1 MAAAR
6 DAWLQL
12 TTEPT
17 LDPDLPICDPHHH
30 LWDRPDDRYLLDEL
44 LQDIRSGHNIVS
56 TVFVECRAMYR
67 KDGPPEMKPIGE
79 TEFVHGIAAQS
90 ASGQYGPTTV
100 AAGIVGHADLTLGA
114 AVTKVLEAHL
124 AASPNRFRGIRHI
137 CTWDASPAVKTPI
150 PGAPRGL
157 MLDSAFRAGFAA
169 LQKYGLSYDAWLY
182 YPQLPELVSL
192 ARAFPEVPIIVNH
205 IAGVLGVGPYAGKRD
220 EVFQAWK
227 RGMGEL
233 AACPQVVVKLG
244 GLGMPRSG
252 FGWETQPAPPGSQEL
267 AEATAPY
274 YLAAIELF
282 GADRCMFESNFPVDK
297 LSYSYGIVWN
307 SFKRMTRSFSRPER
321 AALFHD
327 TATRVYRLASAVTG

>member
-6 DAWLQL
+6 DARLQL

-44 LQDIRSGHNIVS
+44 LQDICSGHNIVS
-56 TVFVECRAMYR
+56 TVFVECGAMYR

-192 ARAFPEVPIIVNH
+192 ARAFPKVPIIVNH
-205 IAGVLGVGPYAGKRD
+205 IAGWG
-220 EVFQAWK
+220 
-227 RGMGEL
+227 
-233 AACPQVVVKLG
+233 
-244 GLGMPRSG
+244 
-252 FGWETQPAPPGSQEL
+252 
-267 AEATAPY
+267 
-274 YLAAIELF
+274 
-282 GADRCMFESNFPVDK
+282 N
-297 LSYSYGIVWN
+297 
-307 SFKRMTRSFSRPER
+307 
-321 AALFHD
+321 
-327 TATRVYRLASAVTG
+327 